1 MGRGVGKI
9 AFFQRR
15 QFFIAL
21 LLIVATMTVSTVSVF
36 AATSSGSVG
45 IEGKVPG
52 NPPRA
57 PTITFPSNGSSFT
70 TLPVKVTGLCQS
82 GSLIKI
88 FKNKVFGGSAVCK
101 NGSYSIE
108 IDLFVG
114 RNELVARAYDDLD
127 QASPDSNKVTVTF
140 PASQFSGINR
150 VSLSSVYAKRGASPG
165 QKLTWPIILS
175 GGNGPYAISVD
186 WGDGS
191 RPDLISQQF
200 PGTFTISH
208 TYKSAGVYNVLV
220 RATDKNGEVA
230 FLQLVGVGNGE
241 VSDKSA
247 AADTK
252 TKQITKIVW
261 WPTVFLIPLAL
272 IAFWL
277 GRKHEI
283 TSLRRRLERR

>member
-1 MGRGVGKI
+1 MVLSAVVSPK
-9 AFFQRR
+9 
-15 QFFIAL
+15 AL
-21 LLIVATMTVSTVSVF
+21 

-52 NPPRA
+52 NPPSA
-57 PTITFPSNGSSFT
+57 PTITFPTDGSSFT
-70 TLPVKVTGLCQS
+70 TLPVKVTGLCKT
-82 GSLIKI
+82 GSLVKV
-88 FKNKVFGGSAVCK
+88 FKNNVFGGAADCK
-101 NGSYSIE
+101 NRSYSME

-114 RNELVARAYDDLD
+114 KNELVARAYDDLD
-127 QASPDSNKVTVTF
+127 QASADSNKVTVTF
-140 PASQFSGINR
+140 PVSKFSGINR
-150 VSLSSVYAKRGASPG
+150 VSLSSAYAKRGANPG
-165 QKLTWPIILS
+165 EKLTWPIILS

-200 PGTFTISH
+200 PGTFNISH
-208 TYKSAGVYNVLV
+208 VYKSAGIYNILI

-241 VSDKSA
+241 VADKNVNN
-247 AADTK
+247 TQVK
-252 TKQITKIVW
+252 EITKVLW
-261 WPTVFLIPLAL
+261 WPALFLIPLAL

-283 TSLRRRLERR
+283 TSLRKKLERR